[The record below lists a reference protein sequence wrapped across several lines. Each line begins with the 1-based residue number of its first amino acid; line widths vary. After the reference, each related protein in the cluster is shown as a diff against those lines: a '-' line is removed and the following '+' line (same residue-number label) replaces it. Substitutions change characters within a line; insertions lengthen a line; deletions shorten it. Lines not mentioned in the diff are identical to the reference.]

1 MSFHQMPI
9 PQLLIWA
16 WAAYWLMSLCLRHR
30 TFDHQL
36 MNKKEKH

>member
-16 WAAYWLMSLCLRHR
+16 WAACWLMSLCLRHR